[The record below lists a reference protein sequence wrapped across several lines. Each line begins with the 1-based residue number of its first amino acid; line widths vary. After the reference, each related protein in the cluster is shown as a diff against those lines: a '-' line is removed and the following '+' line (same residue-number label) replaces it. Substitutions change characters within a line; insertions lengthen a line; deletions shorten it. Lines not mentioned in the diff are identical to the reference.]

1 MRERTARLLW
11 LGGICLLIAGQ
22 VLPRYWASYGL
33 ALALLGVLAS
43 TALYQ
48 RTTWRA
54 LFAPRDW
61 MWLLAYPV
69 WVAVAIFWS
78 ADQASGAREA
88 MLNLPLVLL
97 PVAAVARPH
106 SIDERGLR
114 YLLDFFILIVVV
126 GLAWALFRATLVY
139 AWFGNPSKFFYHG
152 LAEGLGRSAI
162 YLSYVVAVA
171 LLVLMGSAHHR
182 RWLKWAT
189 GLVLTLGL
197 VLLASKTVQLSTGLC
212 ALLLVVYQHRESTRV
227 QKVGLAVVAT
237 LVLAV
242 AIMLPFTRQRWHA
255 LGESSET
262 VLATRDFHYQDVYL
276 PELPLRLLLWRESL
290 GAGERHRTLGVGTG
304 AQTQALNSRLRA
316 LHLHPRLASLNTH
329 QQYLHTL
336 LAQGAVGLLAL
347 LALLGGWLRW
357 GWQRRN
363 VTLVMVVG
371 LFVLAGLSECW
382 LVRHD
387 GVYLFSLVVPLL
399 AAAAPRQAL
408 E

>member
-1 MRERTARLLW
+1 MREQTACFLW
-11 LGGICLLIAGQ
+11 LSGMCLLIVGQ

-33 ALALLGVLAS
+33 ALTLLGVLAG

-48 RTTWRA
+48 RNTWTKV
-54 LFAPRDW
+54 LSPRDW

-69 WVAVAIFWS
+69 WVAVAIIWS
-78 ADQASGAREA
+78 ADQASGTREA
-88 MLNLPLVLL
+88 MLSLPLVLL

-106 SIDERGLR
+106 SIDERRLR
-114 YLLDFFILIVVV
+114 KLLDAFVLVAVA
-126 GLAWALFRATLVY
+126 GLGWALFRAFSVY
-139 AWFGNPSKFFYHG
+139 VWFGNPSKFYYHG

-182 RWLKWAT
+182 RWLKWAM
-189 GLVLTLGL
+189 GLVLALGL

-227 QKVGLAVVAT
+227 LKVGLALVAT

-242 AIMLPFTRQRWHA
+242 AIMLPFTRQRWQEM
-255 LGESSET
+255 GESSET
-262 VLATRDFHYQDVYL
+262 VLATRDFHYQDLYL
-276 PELPLRLLLWRESL
+276 PELPLRLMLWRESVA
-290 GAGERHRTLGVGTG
+290 AGEQHRTFGVGTG
-304 AQTQALNSRLRA
+304 AQTLALRSRLDA
-316 LHLHPRLASLNTH
+316 LHLHPRLASLNSH

-336 LAQGAVGLLAL
+336 LASGAVGLLAL
-347 LALLGGWLRW
+347 LAQLGGWLHR

-363 VTLVMVVG
+363 VTLIVVVG

-387 GVYLFSLVVPLL
+387 GVYLFALVVPLL
-399 AAAAPRQAL
+399 AAAATRQAL

>member
-1 MRERTARLLW
+1 MREQTACFLW
-11 LGGICLLIAGQ
+11 LGGMCLLIAGQ

-33 ALALLGVLAS
+33 ALTLVGVLVG
-43 TALYQ
+43 TAIYQ
-48 RTTWRA
+48 RKAWTS

-61 MWLLAYPV
+61 IWLLAYPV
-69 WVAVAIFWS
+69 WVAVAVLWS

-97 PVAAVARPH
+97 PIAVVARPL
-106 SIDERGLR
+106 SIDERVLR
-114 YLLDFFILIVVV
+114 KLLDAFVLVAVA
-126 GLAWALFRATLVY
+126 GLAWVLFRATMVY

-162 YLSYVVAVA
+162 YLSYVLASA
-171 LLVLMGSAHHR
+171 LLVLMGSTHR
-182 RWLKWAT
+182 RPWLRWAM
-189 GLVLTLGL
+189 GLVLALGL

-212 ALLLVVYQHRESTRV
+212 ALLLVVYQHRNSTRTAV
-227 QKVGLAVVAT
+227 LGVGAALVLVVA
-237 LVLAV
+237 LF
-242 AIMLPFTRQRWHA
+242 LPFTRQRWQE

-262 VLATRDFHYQDVYL
+262 VLSTRDFHYQDVYL
-276 PELPLRLLLWRESL
+276 PELPLRLLLWGESVA
-290 GAGERHRTLGVGTG
+290 AGEPHRTFGVGTG
-304 AQTQALNSRLRA
+304 AQTLALRSRFDA
-316 LHLHPRLASLNTH
+316 LHLHPRLASLNSH

-336 LAQGAVGLLAL
+336 LAQGAVGLFAL
-347 LALLGGWLRW
+347 LALLGGWLRR

-363 VTLVMVVG
+363 VTLVVVVG

-387 GVYLFSLVVPLL
+387 GVYLFALVVPLL
-399 AAAAPRQAL
+399 AAAATRQAL